1 MPTVNLTPD
10 EVDSLLNMEKK
21 IVIDDQ
27 MVKEYNILSKDGVS
41 FRCNLQSLDGNEI
54 FLLHVKQAFN
64 RIKVN
69 LHFQENN
76 QYVGL
81 LRVDYNDVHQN
92 PMHATDNVPSI
103 VKAYAG
109 KLIEESHIHFCVN
122 GYGSLKWAI
131 PLSVSDFPIKN
142 ISNHVEMMEALD
154 AFCKEINLTT
164 KINYE
169 GRLFS

>member
-1 MPTVNLTPD
+1 MPTVNLTLN
-10 EVDSLLNMEKK
+10 EVDLLLSVEKK
-21 IVIDDQ
+21 IVIDD
-27 MVKEYNILSKDGVS
+27 KIIEEYNIPSEDGVS

-54 FLLHVKQAFN
+54 FLLQVKQAFN

-69 LHFQENN
+69 LHLQENN

-81 LRVDYNDVHQN
+81 LRVDYNDIHQN
-92 PMHATDNVPSI
+92 PMHATDNVPPI
-103 VKAYAG
+103 AKKYTG
-109 KLIEESHIHFCVN
+109 KLIQESHIHFCVN

-142 ISNHVEMMEALD
+142 VSNHAEIMDALD

-164 KINYE
+164 KINCE